1 MQIFLAKGGTNSF
14 GISIKTKP
22 IKLNEIMSKKI
33 NKSISEE
40 TEFVTYRCT
49 FKGFYNSYILFDKK
63 WNKVNKTV
71 SINNGKN
78 LKMKSKS
85 KPKPRNQ
92 TIKEIPYDK
101 VENPK
106 TKIDYNIVKKCS
118 YFKNSICSYFD
129 NVCNSYSIK
138 CINRGILTLL
148 NKKDSLKS
156 QERVNSNKQHKQ
168 SISQY
173 SKYVKAVVLSHNRK
187 CINDKHDIIDVSAKF
202 KVLINN
208 EITETSIPAGY
219 CKECDQYIILKS
231 DFKKVKHKG
240 TLLCQVIDKTPE
252 YLSKHE
258 GSYTSTESRVHSL
271 GYNVIR
277 QRYNYTF
284 EQRKIILANII
295 ENYGIT
301 QHEILSMID
310 TNIARK
316 INIPHYEV
324 AVEKWQQDLEFVKNY
339 KQGDIP
345 EVRIDEIIV
354 GKRK

>member
-106 TKIDYNIVKKCS
+106 T
-118 YFKNSICSYFD
+118 
-129 NVCNSYSIK
+129 
-138 CINRGILTLL
+138 
-148 NKKDSLKS
+148 
-156 QERVNSNKQHKQ
+156 
-168 SISQY
+168 
-173 SKYVKAVVLSHNRK
+173 
-187 CINDKHDIIDVSAKF
+187 
-202 KVLINN
+202 
-208 EITETSIPAGY
+208 
-219 CKECDQYIILKS
+219 
-231 DFKKVKHKG
+231 
-240 TLLCQVIDKTPE
+240 
-252 YLSKHE
+252 
-258 GSYTSTESRVHSL
+258 
-271 GYNVIR
+271 
-277 QRYNYTF
+277 
-284 EQRKIILANII
+284 
-295 ENYGIT
+295 
-301 QHEILSMID
+301 
-310 TNIARK
+310 
-316 INIPHYEV
+316 
-324 AVEKWQQDLEFVKNY
+324 
-339 KQGDIP
+339 
-345 EVRIDEIIV
+345 
-354 GKRK
+354 